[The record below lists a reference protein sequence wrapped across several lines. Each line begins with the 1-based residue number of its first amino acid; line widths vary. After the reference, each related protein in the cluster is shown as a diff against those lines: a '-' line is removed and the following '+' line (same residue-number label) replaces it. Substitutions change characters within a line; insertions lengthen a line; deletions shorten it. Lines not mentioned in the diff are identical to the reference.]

1 MSLSSSGRWRY
12 EPIKK
17 WNCYLRSFHICEKNY
32 LFKREW
38 WIFTDKVGAYLLLL
52 FSCSVVTDSSQPHGL
67 QHARFPCPS
76 PSPGAFS
83 NSCHWVGVAYL
94 ILRCPFFSCFQPFP
108 ESGYFLIN
116 WHFVSCGKSTG
127 ASASASVLP
136 MNIQG
141 WFLLRLTDLV
151 FLQYKGFWKVF
162 ITPQF
167 KGITSS
173 VPSFFIVQLSHPY
186 VTTGNSIALTI
197 QTFVSKVMSLLF
209 NMLSR
214 FFIAFLPR
222 SKCILISWLQ
232 SPSAVILEPPKIK
245 SVTVSII

>member
-141 WFLLRLTDLV
+141 WFPLGSTGL
-151 FLQYKGFWKVF
+151 
-162 ITPQF
+162 I
-167 KGITSS
+167 
-173 VPSFFIVQLSHPY
+173 SFQ
-186 VTTGNSIALTI
+186 
-197 QTFVSKVMSLLF
+197 SKE
-209 NMLSR
+209 LSR
-214 FFIAFLPR
+214 VFSNATVQN
-222 SKCILISWLQ
+222 LIGNY
-232 SPSAVILEPPKIK
+232 
-245 SVTVSII
+245 II